1 MMKWTMNSFARQF
14 VQNLVELIE
23 GQMGI
28 EWGGAEKHCV
38 EMKVWLRYLLGKMEN
53 HIERD

>member
-38 EMKVWLRYLLGKMEN
+38 KMKV
-53 HIERD
+53 